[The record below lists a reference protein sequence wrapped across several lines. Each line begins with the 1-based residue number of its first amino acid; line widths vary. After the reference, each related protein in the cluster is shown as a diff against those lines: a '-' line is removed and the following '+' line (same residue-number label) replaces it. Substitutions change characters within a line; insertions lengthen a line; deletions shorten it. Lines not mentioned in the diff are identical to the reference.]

1 MEYSSHFPRK
11 RLQAWKMEL
20 PLEDAIRLVSI
31 PSMGRL
37 RGHDFLDCPTLMPN
51 GVAVVV

>member
-1 MEYSSHFPRK
+1 
-11 RLQAWKMEL
+11 MEL
-20 PLEDAIRLVSI
+20 PLEDAIRLVSM

-37 RGHDFLDCPTLMPN
+37 RGHFFLIGLLVPN